1 MMVLSLQIKDLD
13 ICGNKCL
20 SRQRDIH
27 KSVLSEDVYSVFVYL
42 KERSKSLSISFESR

>member
-27 KSVLSEDVYSVFVYL
+27 NTVLFEDVFSVFVYL
-42 KERSKSLSISFESR
+42 KVRSKPRNTSFETR